1 MICRFTQDGEK
12 QVQRRGDSHGP
23 STCINGQNVLEV
35 EQVVC
40 GGWLRRWPAGQSEEA
55 AKRVESAV
63 LQIRSQKTWQ
73 ESSEGKSLDRFL
85 RYTRRPMTWFHA
97 AMIAGLISLPSASFA
112 QGTQP
117 AQSQPAH
124 SAPQQPA
131 AAPQTDASKATKD
144 SAAPAKDDSVTAK
157 PSVPAQAAVTDVTGK
172 DAAHYIIGPEDALQV
187 TVWKEPTLSGT
198 FPVRPDG
205 MISLVLVGDLPAA
218 GRTPMQ
224 LSDEITTR
232 LKKYVQDPSVTV
244 LVMAVNSQRIYMM
257 GEVGHVGPVTL
268 AAGMTPLQAI
278 AAAGGLS
285 PFANSK
291 KIYILRGEAGKQ
303 QKIPFNYKLALK
315 GDSTQD
321 IKLQPGDTI
330 VVP

>member
-1 MICRFTQDGEK
+1 MR
-12 QVQRRGDSHGP
+12 
-23 STCINGQNVLEV
+23 
-35 EQVVC
+35 
-40 GGWLRRWPAGQSEEA
+40 
-55 AKRVESAV
+55 
-63 LQIRSQKTWQ
+63 
-73 ESSEGKSLDRFL
+73 
-85 RYTRRPMTWFHA
+85 WFHTA
-97 AMIAGLISLPSASFA
+97 LIAGLIGTTGAGIAQETQSAPAKPA
-112 QGTQP
+112 QGTTPPPVVAP
-117 AQSQPAH
+117 A
-124 SAPQQPA
+124 
-131 AAPQTDASKATKD
+131 TDASK
-144 SAAPAKDDSVTAK
+144 PAKEGTVATPPPAT
-157 PSVPAQAAVTDVTGK
+157 PLPAAGAQAGPTDVTGK
-172 DAAHYIIGPEDALQV
+172 DAAHYIIGPEDTLQV

-224 LSDEITTR
+224 LGDEITAR
-232 LKKYVQDPSVTV
+232 LKKYLQDPSVTV

-257 GEVGHVGPVTL
+257 GEVGHVGPITL
-268 AAGMTPLQAI
+268 AAGMSPLQAI

-291 KIYILRGEAGKQ
+291 KIYILRNEAGKQ
-303 QKIPFNYKLALK
+303 QKIPFNYKQALK